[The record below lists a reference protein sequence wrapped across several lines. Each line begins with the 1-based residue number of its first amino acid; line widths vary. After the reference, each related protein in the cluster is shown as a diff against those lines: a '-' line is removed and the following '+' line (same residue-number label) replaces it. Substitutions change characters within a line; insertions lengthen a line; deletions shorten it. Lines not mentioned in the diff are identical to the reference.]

1 MARRLDSP
9 RTWYSVFGVLVRVT
23 WALVAGAAVFAF
35 LQNVR
40 SGFIVL
46 LVGFSLLIVQL
57 LVRDY
62 LSRRLEQR
70 RKPYRI
76 KYEPGE
82 EPTPSE
88 EFETAERR

>member
-9 RTWYSVFGVLVRVT
+9 NTWYRIFGVLVRVT
-23 WALVAGAAVFAF
+23 WALVAGLAVFVF
-35 LQNVR
+35 FQDVR
-40 SGFIVL
+40 SGFKVL
-46 LVGFSLLIVQL
+46 MAGFALLIVQL
-57 LVRDY
+57 FIRDY

-82 EPTPSE
+82 EPVRTE
-88 EFETAERR
+88 ELEHAEER